1 MRVYGQDRNWTVPP
15 RTSDDDTCHRGVASP
30 EIAVRQPSSLF
41 ERRSSLP
48 RVQRVSF
55 DRPIYW
61 LRAGLD
67 DLFANPLPS
76 IAYGL
81 LFSIGGDLILLASL
95 EEPHLFMAALSV
107 FFLLAPVLAAGLYE
121 LSRQRAA
128 GRRPTF
134 IDSVAGLQ
142 RSTISLAL
150 FGLVLAIAALFW
162 EQATALTF
170 ALVAD
175 LEVGFA
181 PFLEILT
188 SEAHRPLMLAWL
200 AGGACLALMVFAA
213 SIVTAPLILDR
224 ETDFTTATLTSLRV
238 FAANPEAMLLWAAT
252 IAALILISFATLM
265 VGLVFTMPV
274 LAHATWH
281 AYQELVK

>member
-1 MRVYGQDRNWTVPP
+1 M
-15 RTSDDDTCHRGVASP
+15 
-30 EIAVRQPSSLF
+30 RQPSSLF
-41 ERRSSLP
+41 ERNHSLP

-76 IAYGL
+76 LAYGL

-95 EEPHLFMAALSV
+95 EEPYLFMAALSV

-128 GRRPTF
+128 GERPTF

-150 FGLVLAIAALFW
+150 FGLVLAIVALFW
-162 EQATALTF
+162 EQATALSF

-175 LEVGFA
+175 LDIGFG
-181 PFLEILT
+181 PIMEILS
-188 SEAHRPLMLAWL
+188 SEEHRAFMLAWL
-200 AGGACLALMVFAA
+200 AGGAVLALLVFAC
-213 SIVTAPLILDR
+213 SVVTAPLILDR
-224 ETDFTTATLTSLRV
+224 EVDFTTALQTSLRV
-238 FAANPEAMLLWAAT
+238 FAANLEVMLLWAAV
-252 IAALILISFATLM
+252 IAALVLVSFATLM
-265 VGLVFTMPV
+265 VGLVFMMPI
-274 LAHATWH
+274 LGHATWH
-281 AYQELVK
+281 AYRELVK